1 MVITDDCGQLFTI
14 EGLVAGLIMLSAA
27 FIVADSITI
36 YTPGDAHIPDM
47 QLEQLGSDALLMLD
61 TANNYSEKSTLRT
74 VAEMVDNG
82 GTDAY
87 DAGILFKDAFENEL
101 ARGSGTSEIVDSIRY
116 NATVY
121 YRDIGSNSVMS
132 YALGD
137 SGTGESQPIG
147 SEVSRQPEIST
158 GRLIMVED
166 SSGLDRIYRVEV
178 RLWRE

>member
-1 MVITDDCGQLFTI
+1 MVISDDCGQLFTI

-36 YTPGDAHIPDM
+36 YTPGDAHISDM

-74 VAEMVDNG
+74 VAEMIDNG
-82 GTDAY
+82 ETDAY
-87 DAGILFKDAFENEL
+87 NASILFKDAFENEL
-101 ARGSGTSEIVDSIRY
+101 ARGTGTSEIVDSIRY

-121 YRDIGSNSVMS
+121 YRDEGSDSVMS

-137 SGTGESQPIG
+137 SGTGEGQPIG

-158 GRLIMVED
+158 GRLVLVD
-166 SSGLDRIYRVEV
+166 DGGQNRIYRVEV

>member
-1 MVITDDCGQLFTI
+1 MVISDDCGQLFTI

-36 YTPGDAHIPDM
+36 YTPGDAHISDM
-47 QLEQLGSDALLMLD
+47 QLKQLGSDALLMLD
-61 TANNYSEKSTLRT
+61 TPDSYGEKSPLRT
-74 VAEMVDNG
+74 IAEMIDDG
-82 GTDAY
+82 GTDA
-87 DAGILFKDAFENEL
+87 DNARTKFKADFEDEL
-101 ARGSGTSEIVDSIRY
+101 TKGTGTSEIVDSIRY

-121 YRDIGSNSVMS
+121 YRDGDYIEK

-137 SGTGESQPIG
+137 SGTDDTFGRG

-166 SSGLDRIYRVEV
+166 NSGQERIYRVEV